1 MGRANVGGTLIGVLL
16 LSIVKNGLLL
26 VGISFYWQQVASG
39 VVILL
44 VLAISF
50 RGRDRPRQGAR
61 RRRSAR
67 TLAAVHPRISSAGVA
82 SSIPVSPSATPRS
95 VKCVPALQASVAPKQ
110 ALKTR

>member
-26 VGISFYWQQVASG
+26 VGMSFYWQQVASG

-50 RGRDRPRQGAR
+50 RGQDRP
-61 RRRSAR
+61 
-67 TLAAVHPRISSAGVA
+67 
-82 SSIPVSPSATPRS
+82 
-95 VKCVPALQASVAPKQ
+95 
-110 ALKTR
+110 